1 MNRSFIVFFVILTV
15 VFLQNPD
22 FIMSQTSSQAF
33 TVAWYNV
40 ENLFDT
46 RNDPYPGDDEFTPQG
61 EKNWTRDR
69 LQEKFRGLTK
79 VIGLMN
85 AGEGPD
91 LLGLSEI
98 EHQSVLERWNKRYL
112 KRFGYGIAYHES
124 PDLRSIDLGLF
135 YRKSIFRHIATQ
147 GHAVDLGAGERP
159 TRDIT
164 VFTLVA
170 GDDTLDCIL
179 VHWPSRYGG
188 KEQSEPKRISAAEV
202 TAQVVDSL
210 YKIRQND
217 DILIMGD
224 FNDDPDDPSVR
235 DYLQAQDMVPGTDPG
250 RRLYNAMTDVHSNP
264 VEGTYYYRGEWNTLD
279 QIILGKG
286 MFDEQ
291 GFGSEYPDASV
302 FVQPFMR
309 VKEGEYKDAPYR
321 TYVGPR
327 YLGGISD
334 HFPILLT
341 INLYN

>member
-1 MNRSFIVFFVILTV
+1 MKKSHILFLLILSFVFIQETDALF
-15 VFLQNPD
+15 
-22 FIMSQTSSQAF
+22 SQTRSQSL

-46 RNDPYPGDDEFTPQG
+46 KNDSYPGDDEFTPKG

-69 LQEKFRGLTK
+69 LHEKYQGLTK

-85 AGEGPD
+85 AGQGPD

-98 EHQSVLERWNKRYL
+98 EHRSVLERWNNKYL
-112 KRFGYGIAYHES
+112 KQFKYGIAYHES

-147 GHAVDLGAGERP
+147 GHTIDLGPDERP
-159 TRDIT
+159 TRDVT

-210 YKIRQND
+210 YAIRQND

-224 FNDDPDDPSVR
+224 FNDDPDDSSVR

-279 QIILGKG
+279 QIILGRG
-286 MFDEQ
+286 MFDEK

-302 FVQPFMR
+302 FVQQFMR
-309 VKEGEYKDAPYR
+309 VQEGEYKDAPYR